1 MKRKLVA
8 LLLALSVVTISITAC
23 GNKTDNNT
31 EIVETETEETETEE
45 IETEISEESAHDLY
59 TEGYQTPEEQDAQEA
74 GLRENQETEMFG
86 ASLPGEGTGAQ
97 KFYAWVQSQGADD
110 VSGWTFIYYNGKAAG
125 SQESYGVYMK
135 PDSPLYGTVYHI
147 GDTLPN
153 GRIFWGTL
161 EEHEAYNTKKTL
173 EELEESGNIYTDPE
187 TGEKYI
193 NF

>member
-1 MKRKLVA
+1 MKNKIAITIIGLTVVF
-8 LLLALSVVTISITAC
+8 SVVAC
-23 GNKTDNNT
+23 DNKDSLT
-31 EIVETETEETETEE
+31 EPTETNSIVEDSETIDTEVVATESVELTEVQESET
-45 IETEISEESAHDLY
+45 
-59 TEGYQTPEEQDAQEA
+59 EEQDAQEA
-74 GLRENQETEMFG
+74 GLRENQETRAFG

-125 SQESYGVYMK
+125 DQPSYGVYMK
-135 PDSPLYGTVYHI
+135 EGPLYGTVYHI

-153 GRIFWGTL
+153 GRVFFGTT
-161 EEHEAYNTKKTL
+161 EEREAYNTKKTL

-193 NF
+193 SFD

>member
-59 TEGYQTPEEQDAQEA
+59 TEGYKSPEELSAEEAAIQDNKSAMDFA
-74 GLRENQETEMFG
+74 KT
-86 ASLPGEGTGAQ
+86 LPGEGSLQ
-97 KFYAWVQSQGADD
+97 SKFQAYAREQGADVAD
-110 VSGWTFIYYNGKAAG
+110 GWTFIYYNGKAAG
-125 SQESYGVYMK
+125 SQESYAVYMN

-153 GRIFWGTL
+153 GNVFWGTTK
-161 EEHEAYNTKKTL
+161 EHELYLRDEVIKKA
-173 EELEESGNIYTDPE
+173 EETGEVYVDPE
-187 TGEKYI
+187 TGKTVLS
-193 NF
+193 F